1 METTVKFVKSLT
13 TSPANKKRI
22 VKSIDTAVNVD
33 GYNPFPFPSNMK
45 TYESIFKVDN
55 NKKNDVIR
63 TFQNFPPGGNIGR
76 NNMGDKDVQA

>member
-1 METTVKFVKSLT
+1 
-13 TSPANKKRI
+13 
-22 VKSIDTAVNVD
+22 
-33 GYNPFPFPSNMK
+33 MK